1 MKKEYKGSLTIE
13 ASLLFPLIMMVIVIC
28 IYAMF
33 FLHDRTVLDESAYE
47 AALRGCEITSEHG
60 DVMSKVRATSDE
72 TLEGRLLSTKN
83 VKTDVEITGHDI
95 KVKYTGEFVV
105 PGGVNLVP
113 EAGFKE
119 LEIRAEGHC
128 SRREPVSYVKEFR
141 TVINAAEDLGK
152 RSDRRQGDGN

>member
-1 MKKEYKGSLTIE
+1 
-13 ASLLFPLIMMVIVIC
+13 
-28 IYAMF
+28 
-33 FLHDRTVLDESAYE
+33 
-47 AALRGCEITSEHG
+47 
-60 DVMSKVRATSDE
+60 MSKVRATSEE

-128 SRREPVSYVKEFR
+128 SRREPVSYVKELR